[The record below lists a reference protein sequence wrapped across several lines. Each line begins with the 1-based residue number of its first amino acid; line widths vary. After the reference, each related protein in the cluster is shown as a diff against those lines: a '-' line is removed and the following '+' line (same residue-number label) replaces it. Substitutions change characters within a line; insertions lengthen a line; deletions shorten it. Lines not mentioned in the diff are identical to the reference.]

1 MAQPLTA
8 ADIEARILETR
19 KLITEKWGWFLALGI
34 VLIVAGLAAIA
45 FPFLSTIAAKIML
58 GWLFLIGGVVMIL
71 HAFNAPGWKGFI
83 WELLIGILYLVAG
96 AYLSFFPLTGLVTL
110 AILLAAL
117 FIAEGVAEVIMAFQ
131 VRPHEGWGWLL
142 LSGIAAL
149 AVGVMIGMDLPGSAT
164 WALGLL
170 VGINLIFSGWSYV
183 FLALAGRKA
192 DAALHHLIGRLFN
205 GLRGIQEPGR
215 RNMSS
220 LRRS

>member
-8 ADIEARILETR
+8 ADIEARLMATR
-19 KLITEKWGWFLALGI
+19 QLITEKWGWFLAAGI
-34 VLIVAGLAAIA
+34 LLIVAGLAAIA
-45 FPFLSTIAAKIML
+45 FPLVGGIVAKTFL
-58 GWLFLIGGVVMIL
+58 GWLFLIGGVVMIV
-71 HAFNAPGWKGFI
+71 HAFSAPGWRGFI

-96 AYLSFFPLTGLVTL
+96 FYLAFLPLAGLLTL
-110 AILLAAL
+110 TILIAAL

-131 VRPHEGWGWLL
+131 VRPHEGWVWLL

-170 VGINLIFSGWSYV
+170 VGINLLFSGWSYV

-192 DAALHHLIGRLFN
+192 HDRIAA
-205 GLRGIQEPGR
+205 
-215 RNMSS
+215 
-220 LRRS
+220 